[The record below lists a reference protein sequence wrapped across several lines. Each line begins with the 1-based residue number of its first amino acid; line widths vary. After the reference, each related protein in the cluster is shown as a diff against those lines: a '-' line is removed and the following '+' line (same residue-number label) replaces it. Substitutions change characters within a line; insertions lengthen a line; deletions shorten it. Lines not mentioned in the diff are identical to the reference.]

1 MASPDADTQAKIQ
14 QLQVLE
20 QSVQNL
26 NVQKQQF
33 QMQLTEIESALE
45 EIKGKDSAYK
55 IVGNVM
61 VSKPTKEIEDDLNNK
76 RELINVRIKSL
87 ENQENKIKEKIS
99 ATQKEVMSVLK
110 K

>member
-1 MASPDADTQAKIQ
+1 MANPDTETQNKIQ
-14 QLQVLE
+14 QLQILE

-61 VSKPTKEIEDDLNNK
+61 ISKKVKDIEEDLNSRK
-76 RELINVRIKSL
+76 ELITVRINSL
-87 ENQENKIKEKIS
+87 ENQEKKVKEKIS
-99 ATQKEVMSVLK
+99 AMQKDVMQALK

>member
-1 MASPDADTQAKIQ
+1 MASPDAETQAKIQ
-14 QLQVLE
+14 QLQILE

-61 VSKPTKEIEDDLNNK
+61 ISKKVKDIEVDLNSK
-76 RELINVRIKSL
+76 KELIEVRINSL
-87 ENQENKIKEKIS
+87 EKQENKVKEKIG
-99 ATQKEVMSVLK
+99 ALQKEVMQVLK

>member
-1 MASPDADTQAKIQ
+1 MASPDAETQAKIQ
-14 QLQVLE
+14 QLQILE
-20 QSVQNL
+20 PSVQNL

-61 VSKPTKEIEDDLNNK
+61 ISKKVKDIEVDLNSK
-76 RELINVRIKSL
+76 KELIEVRINSL
-87 ENQENKIKEKIS
+87 EKQENKVKEKIG
-99 ATQKEVMSVLK
+99 ALQKEVMQVLK